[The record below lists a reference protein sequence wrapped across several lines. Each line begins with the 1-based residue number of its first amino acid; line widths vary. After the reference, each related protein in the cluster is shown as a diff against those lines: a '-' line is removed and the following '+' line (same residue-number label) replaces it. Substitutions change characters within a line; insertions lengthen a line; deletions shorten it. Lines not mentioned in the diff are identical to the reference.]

1 MPPPL
6 PKPEGFVAWGGG
18 GVSSKGTL
26 EFRTR
31 FGFFFFSSFEQESFK
46 RVCGLFFLSPLGRFG
61 RRFKRPKYFH
71 RVPFAIV
78 YLK

>member
-6 PKPEGFVAWGGG
+6 PKPEGFVAWGGGGG

-31 FGFFFFSSFEQESFK
+31 FGFFFFLLSSKNLLNVSAAFFFSLPSD
-46 RVCGLFFLSPLGRFG
+46 GLVGASRGPNISTGSLLQLF
-61 RRFKRPKYFH
+61 
-71 RVPFAIV
+71 I
-78 YLK
+78 